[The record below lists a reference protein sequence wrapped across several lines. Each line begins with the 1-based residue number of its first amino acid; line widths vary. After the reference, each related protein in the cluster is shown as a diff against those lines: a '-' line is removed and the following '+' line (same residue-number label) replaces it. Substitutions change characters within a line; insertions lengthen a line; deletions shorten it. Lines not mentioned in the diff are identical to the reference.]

1 MKKRK
6 TWFNSGFFNLS
17 FTFLLLFFYFF
28 FRIFWGFLFYFFS
41 MTVMLVSFNQD
52 WKIWKDDDS
61 DNQETE
67 MFLDNRNSSKEE
79 PRIYKWCW
87 PKKCSEK
94 IVVEEWGIFH
104 ISDSSYERSKGSH
117 DRYKSS
123 VDDCFPSVFLIKV
136 LGFFKVFL
144 FDSLW
149 FHFEDF
155 WSEEFSN
162 LIVETI
168 SKYCSHEDKKPE
180 YMDID
185 MIHRVSC

>member
-1 MKKRK
+1 MKKIK
-6 TWFNSGFFNLS
+6 TWVISGFFNFS
-17 FTFLLLFFYFF
+17 SIFLLFF

-41 MTVMLVSFNQD
+41 MTVMPVSFNQY

-61 DNQETE
+61 DNQKTE
-67 MFLDNRNSSKEE
+67 MFLDNRNGSKEE

-94 IVVEEWGIFH
+94 IIVEEWGIFH
-104 ISDSSYERSKGSH
+104 ISNSSYEWSKGSYN
-117 DRYKSS
+117 RYKSR

-136 LGFFKVFL
+136 LSFFKVFL
-144 FDSLW
+144 FDSFW

-168 SKYCSHEDKKPE
+168 SKYCGYEDEKPE

>member
-6 TWFNSGFFNLS
+6 TWFNSGFFY
-17 FTFLLLFFYFF
+17 LLLFFYLFCWILLSSLSCFF
-28 FRIFWGFLFYFFS
+28 CIA
-41 MTVMLVSFNQD
+41 MMPVSFNQD
-52 WKIWKDDDS
+52 WKIWKDDNS
-61 DNQETE
+61 DNQKTE

-79 PRIYKWCW
+79 SCIYEWCW

-104 ISDSSYERSKGSH
+104 ISDSSYERGKGSH

-123 VDDCFPSVFLIKV
+123 VDDCFSSVFLIKV
-136 LGFFKVFL
+136 LSFFKVFL
-144 FDSLW
+144 FDSFW

-155 WSEEFSN
+155 WSDEFPN
-162 LIVETI
+162 FIVKAI
-168 SKYCSHEDKKPE
+168 SKYCGYEDKKPE
-180 YMDID
+180 YMNID